1 MNYWIKNLNTQ
12 DHSGLLRSTPERP
25 WALLSAHEHSCAL
38 VSMVPRRYECL
49 MSHDTM
55 LINAYLHSWVL
66 QGPCSWLLLMSAK
79 EGPWVIIRANDC
91 SWCHSHVCSWLLLS
105 IHEHSWALIS
115 SHEHSRA
122 WCHAMVPIALMTS
135 REHWWARHHGTIT
148 THSALAQYLS
158 VPMSAHKCSWV
169 LLRIVELPWVFK
181 FLIQ

>member
-1 MNYWIKNLNTQ
+1 MTLGPWSNEHSWELKNTHEHGAMGSWTLIFTHE
-12 DHSGLLRSTPERP
+12 HSLCHSTIIM
-25 WALLSAHEHSCAL
+25 SAHE
-38 VSMVPRRYECL
+38 CL
-49 MSHDTM
+49 WVFMS
-55 LINAYLHSWVL
+55 V
-66 QGPCSWLLLMSAK
+66 Q
-79 EGPWVIIRANDC
+79 EGPWVIISANEC

-122 WCHAMVPIALMTS
+122 WRHDMVPIPLMTS
-135 REHWWARHHGTIT
+135 KEHWWALHHGTIT
-148 THSALAQYLS
+148 THSALVQYLS